1 MLGGKNNGA
10 TQVQPTAPV
19 PAHAIRFTT
28 PVVETPAVFILGRW
42 LWHLLAFVACLP
54 VRFPVAV
61 TGAALLAGSW
71 WALDWVGPAVVCTLA
86 TITGLAWRHW
96 HPATF
101 RRWVT
106 LRALALVR
114 EIWVY
119 RRHWQPVLVVSGLAE
134 SYLERQYLPH
144 IKRVTCTEWADRVRV
159 KLVAGTAP
167 AAFEERTPHL
177 AHGFGAP
184 ACRVETAGPLEIVLE
199 FPRHDMLADPLDAL
213 PAPATADGVDLAAL
227 PMGLCEDGRAWRMR
241 LHGTH
246 VLVAGVTGSGK
257 GSVIWSA
264 VRAMLPAIRA
274 GLVRVWAVDPKRME
288 LSYGRSLFHRYADDG
303 ESVVALLEDA
313 VAEMQER
320 AERYAGRVRAHTP
333 SVDDPFDVVVLDE
346 VAFLTAYHPDRDIRR
361 RAESAM
367 ATLTSQG
374 RSVGFA
380 VLAALQD
387 PRKEV
392 MNLRN
397 LFPDKIA
404 LRLDEA
410 SQVDMVLGSDARD
423 RGADAHLIDPDAPGT
438 AFVRVEGSKVPTR
451 VRAAYVSDADID
463 HMTAGDGSGAPGAP
477 GAGEGGA

>member
-1 MLGGKNNGA
+1 MLGGKHNGA
-10 TQVQPTAPV
+10 TQVQPTTPV
-19 PAHAIRFTT
+19 PAHTIRFTT
-28 PVVETPAVFILGRW
+28 PVVETPAAFILGRW
-42 LWHLLAFVACLP
+42 IWRFLAFVVSLP
-54 VRFPVAV
+54 VRFPLTV
-61 TGAALLAGSW
+61 GCMALLGASW
-71 WALDWVGPAVVCTLA
+71 WVLDWIGPAVACTLA
-86 TITGLAWRHW
+86 TIGGLAWRHW
-96 HPATF
+96 HPSTF

-106 LRALALVR
+106 LRTLALVR
-114 EIWVY
+114 GVWVY

-144 IKRVTCTEWADRVRV
+144 ITHVTCTEWADRVRV
-159 KLVAGTAP
+159 KLVAGTTP
-167 AAFEERTPHL
+167 AAFEERTAQM
-177 AHGFGAP
+177 AHGFGAS
-184 ACRVETAGPLEIVLE
+184 ACRVETLGPLTIVLE
-199 FPRHDMLADPLDAL
+199 FPRHDMLAEPLDAL
-213 PAPATADGVDLAAL
+213 PVPDSAADVDLKAL
-227 PMGLCEDGRAWRMR
+227 PMGLCEDGREWRMR

-264 VRAMLPAIRA
+264 VRAMLPAIRS

-288 LSYGRSLFHRYADDG
+288 LSYGRPLFHRYADDG
-303 ESVVALLEDA
+303 ESAVTLLENA

-320 AERYAGRVRAHTP
+320 AERYAGKVRAHTP
-333 SVDDPFDVVVLDE
+333 SLDDPFDVVVLDE

-361 RAESAM
+361 RAENAM

-423 RGADAHLIDPDAPGT
+423 RGADAHLIDPDMPGT
-438 AFVRVEGSKVPTR
+438 AFVRLEGFKIPSR
-451 VRAAYVSDADID
+451 VRAAYVCDDDID
-463 HMTAGDGSGAPGAP
+463 HMAAHTGATTTHADDS
-477 GAGEGGA
+477 EGGE